1 TKANVLSSICRT
13 AHSLNIKTIAT
24 RVETETQKE
33 RLSDLFITGFQ
44 GFVIEKGIT
53 EEKIIA

>member
-1 TKANVLSSICRT
+1 M
-13 AHSLNIKTIAT
+13 NIKTIAT